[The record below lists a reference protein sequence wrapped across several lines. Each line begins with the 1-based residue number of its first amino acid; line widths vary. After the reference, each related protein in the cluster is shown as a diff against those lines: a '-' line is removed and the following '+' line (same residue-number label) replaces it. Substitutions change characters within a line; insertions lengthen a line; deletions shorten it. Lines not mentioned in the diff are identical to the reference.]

1 MSDAIFAEES
11 FSAADEAD
19 ALAKA
24 QEGDERAFGLL
35 AKSASS
41 RMWAVCLS
49 ITGNRQD
56 AEDAMQNALT
66 AAWQNLHRFDGKAK
80 FSTWA
85 YRIASNAALQI
96 VRKRREIPDEDAGKD
111 VVAAGSAV
119 DEQVTAALVVKD
131 ALAQLPDEF
140 REVIVLRE
148 YGGLSYQ
155 EIAEQQGIP
164 IQTVKSRINRAR
176 GKLLAALEEAGVSD

>member
-1 MSDAIFAEES
+1 MSEQLFADNTFDQAEV
-11 FSAADEAD
+11 
-19 ALAKA
+19 LAQA
-24 QEGDERAFGLL
+24 QAGDERAFAVL
-35 AKSASS
+35 ARSAQS

-49 ITGNRQD
+49 ITGNRAD
-56 AEDAMQNALT
+56 AEDALQNALT
-66 AAWQNLHRFDGKAK
+66 AAWQNLHRFDGTAK

-96 VRKRREIPDEDAGKD
+96 VRKRRELPDEDAGIEEVSTD
-111 VVAAGSAV
+111 SPV
-119 DEQVTAALVVKD
+119 DSKVTAGIVVRE

-148 YGGLSYQ
+148 YAGLSYQ
-155 EIAEQQGIP
+155 EIADQQGIP

-176 GKLLAALEEAGVSD
+176 TKLLDALREAGID